1 MARLLFLGA
10 SVSQLPAIRY
20 AREAGHCVI
29 ACDGDP
35 AAVAFPYSDVA
46 ANVDFTD
53 LELVAALADRER
65 VEGILA
71 ICTDRAVVP
80 AAVLAERLGLPGI
93 GADNARAMTHK
104 PTICARDSPQA
115 AFRNRCTSR

>member
-20 AREAGHCVI
+20 AKSVGHEVV

-35 AAVAFPYSDVA
+35 RAVAFGLCDVGEAIDFSDVERVTA
-46 ANVDFTD
+46 VGR
-53 LELVAALADRER
+53 RER
-65 VEGILA
+65 VEGVLA

-80 AAVLAERLGLPGI
+80 AALVAERLGLP
-93 GADNARAMTHK
+93 A
-104 PTICARDSPQA
+104 S
-115 AFRNRCTSR
+115 TSRWLTQ